1 MKLLVMSDSHGKN
14 KVMDKVIEAH
24 CKHVDLMLHCGDIE
38 TPEDIYENLIT
49 VRGNNDYYYD
59 YPEMKIVTVGQHR
72 ILLIHG
78 NQSYYGNRLQFLAK
92 KAVEYNCNIVCYGH
106 THVASLDEVN
116 GITLLNPGSLWHSRD
131 GRNPSYAILT
141 LNDNSIHVEFNFL

>member
-1 MKLLVMSDSHGKN
+1 
-14 KVMDKVIEAH
+14 MDGSKSFY
-24 CKHVDLMLHCGDIE
+24 K
-38 TPEDIYENLIT
+38 PN
-49 VRGNNDYYYD
+49 D
-59 YPEMKIVTVGQHR
+59 YPEAKIIKAEQHR

-92 KAVEYNCNIVCYGH
+92 KALENTCDIVCYGH
-106 THVASLDEVN
+106 THVASLDEVS

-141 LNDNSIHVEFNFL
+141 LTDERIHVEFNFL

>member
-1 MKLLVMSDSHGKN
+1 MKILVMSDSHGKN

-24 CKHVDLMLHCGDIE
+24 QNHVDLMLHCGDIE
-38 TPEDIYENLIT
+38 TPEDIYPQLIT

-59 YPEMKIVTVGQHR
+59 YPEAKIIKAEQHR

-92 KAVEYNCNIVCYGH
+92 KALENTCDIVCYGH
-106 THVASLDEVN
+106 THVASLDEVS

-141 LNDNSIHVEFNFL
+141 LGDERIHVEFNFL